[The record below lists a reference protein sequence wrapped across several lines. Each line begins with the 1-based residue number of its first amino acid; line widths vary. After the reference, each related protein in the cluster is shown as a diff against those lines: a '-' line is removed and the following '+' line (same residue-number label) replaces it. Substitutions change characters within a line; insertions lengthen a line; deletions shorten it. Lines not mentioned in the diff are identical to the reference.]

1 MLRPDFETT
10 LPQSIEAEKSV
21 LGSILLSREALELA
35 VEKLKS
41 EDFHLPV
48 HQDIFA
54 VMVKLYNAGNAVDSV
69 TVTDA
74 LRRAG
79 TLESVGGADYISELS
94 IYTPTAANASHYIKI
109 VEERSIMRRL
119 VIAGNDISKDAIE
132 GEKTVDALLNDAELK
147 IFNISMKKSQDSLVH
162 IEDTVMDS
170 YHRIGELIKL
180 KGKLTGVTTG
190 FYELDDLTTGLQKSD
205 LVIVAGR
212 PSMGKTAFMLNM
224 ALSAAFKGSTICIFS
239 LEMSREQLVMRMLC
253 SKAGVDMQNVKTGRL
268 SDSELLQ
275 ISNTL
280 DPLSKVNI
288 YIDDTGGVN
297 VTEIRSKCR
306 RLKSSRGLD
315 MVVIDYLQLMQT
327 SGKSENR
334 VTEIAEV
341 TRSLKILAR
350 ELNVPVV
357 LGSQLSRGPENRP
370 DHRPHMADLRESGS
384 IEQDADM
391 VMMLFRPAVYD
402 ETADNTAEIILAKN
416 RNGPTGTAK
425 LAWIDKF
432 GKFVNKADRQES

>member
-1 MLRPDFETT
+1 
-10 LPQSIEAEKSV
+10 
-21 LGSILLSREALELA
+21 
-35 VEKLKS
+35 
-41 EDFHLPV
+41 
-48 HQDIFA
+48 
-54 VMVKLYNAGNAVDSV
+54 
-69 TVTDA
+69 
-74 LRRAG
+74 
-79 TLESVGGADYISELS
+79 
-94 IYTPTAANASHYIKI
+94 
-109 VEERSIMRRL
+109 
-119 VIAGNDISKDAIE
+119 
-132 GEKTVDALLNDAELK
+132 
-147 IFNISMKKSQDSLVH
+147 MKKSQDSLVH
-162 IEDTVMDS
+162 IEDTVMES

-224 ALSAAFKGSTICIFS
+224 ALSAALKGSTVCIFS

-253 SKAGVDMQNVKTGRL
+253 SEAGVDMQNVKTGRL
-268 SDSELLQ
+268 SDSELMQ

-280 DPLSKVNI
+280 DPLSKANI

-350 ELNVPVV
+350 ELNVPII

-402 ETADNTAEIILAKN
+402 ETADNTAEVILAKN

-432 GKFVNKADRQES
+432 GKFVNKADRQEF